1 MADNLTDA
9 AEARFLNWLTG
20 NATTAPTLPLMV
32 RLMTANGSDSAAGT
46 EVVNAGGS
54 SYTPQS
60 AAFSAASAGVPAS
73 NSADIV
79 FNNMPAI
86 GGSGVVGVEIW
97 DSAATPFRWWWGSA
111 AVAKTT
117 NLGDPLR
124 ILAGTLVLTG
134 Q

>member
-9 AEARFLNWLTG
+9 AEARVVNWLTG
-20 NATTAPTLPLMV
+20 NTTVAPTLPLMV
-32 RLMTANGSDSAAGT
+32 RLMSANGSDSTPGT
-46 EVVNAGGS
+46 EVANGGGS
-54 SYTPQS
+54 AYTPQS

-73 NSADIV
+73 NLADIV
-79 FNNMPAI
+79 FTNMPAV

-97 DSAATPFRWWWGSA
+97 DSAGTPFRWWWGA
-111 AVAKTT
+111 ATAAKTT

-124 ILAGTLVLTG
+124 ILAGTLILAE